1 MIVVLAKEPKGV
13 KSLPVTESAKKR
25 VRQSEKRRVRNR
37 VYRSRARTYVKRANR
52 LIDQGKFEEATMV
65 AQLAAGAL
73 DTAAQ
78 RGVLHKKNV
87 ARRKSRLFTRLNR
100 AGSEDTG
107 QA

>member
-1 MIVVLAKEPKGV
+1 M
-13 KSLPVTESAKKR
+13 PVTESAKKR

>member
-1 MIVVLAKEPKGV
+1 MIVLSAKEAKGV

-25 VRQSEKRRVRNR
+25 MRQSEKRRVRNR

-52 LIDQGKFEEATMV
+52 LIDQGKWEEATMV
-65 AQLAAGAL
+65 AQLAASAL

-78 RGVLHKKNV
+78 KGVLHKKNV
-87 ARRKSRLFTRLNR
+87 ARRKSRLYTRLNR
-100 AGSEDTG
+100 AGAENTG